1 MITKRTL
8 DGVAMVYNSMIYSLD
23 HVLVGQEQVKSVV
36 ASSLLCD
43 TNSRILFTGNTGV
56 GKTTL
61 ANFLASGLN
70 SERIS
75 VTSDMIPSD
84 VQEQLRTKQN
94 MQCLQIDEFNRASG
108 KLQSTFIELLAE
120 NQMTVNGEKIPFSNF
135 YVLASQNSADIAGI
149 FNVPQAV
156 YDRFDVNIY
165 FENLSDAEKRILLF
179 QGFEPE
185 KNCSIDARNLDAVKR
200 VVDHFTTDSNDENIM
215 MKIFNLIDS
224 MQLDDQ
230 PLFAGSNI
238 RAHKFALRLVKLYA
252 MRQGREYIMPTDILD
267 FLNYV
272 YMHRIDQNVARIG
285 DKAVKDTFDNVK
297 DKIYSM
303 KRRRK
308 HG

>member
-1 MITKRTL
+1 MISRRTL
-8 DGVAMVYNSMIYSLD
+8 DGVARVYSSMISSLD
-23 HVLVGQEQVKSVV
+23 HVLVGQEQVKKVV

-84 VQEQLRTKQN
+84 VQEQLRRNPN

-108 KLQSTFIELLAE
+108 KVQSTFIELFAE
-120 NQMTVNGEKIPFSNF
+120 NQMTVNGNKIPFHDF

-165 FENLSDAEKRILLF
+165 FEGLSDLEKRALLF
-179 QGFEPE
+179 QGFEPD
-185 KNCSIDARNLDAVKR
+185 KSNSIDIRNLAAVKR
-200 VVDHFTTDSNDENIM
+200 IVDGFTTDIDDENVM
-215 MKIFNLIDS
+215 MKIFNLIDG
-224 MQLDDQ
+224 MELDDQ

-252 MRQGREYIMPTDILD
+252 ITQGRDYIMPTDILD
-267 FLNYV
+267 FLTYV

-285 DKAVKDTFDNVK
+285 DKSVMDTFDNTK
-297 DKIYSM
+297 EKIYSI
-303 KRRRK
+303 KRRRRR
-308 HG
+308 G